1 MKAKFSQS
9 KNYRATLN
17 IGGVGE
23 TAPLRVAKGWYLHNH
38 KLIRVILVVAGLL
51 VCALVLSACSYPGQD
66 VPCVGANRNGAG
78 CTNPAQGITD
88 KPQSGEWFVDWTFKI
103 LRDLLANFA
112 NSSVRLAISTFWE
125 IFINLGSTDFAACGS
140 SGQSGNNPTCEV
152 VSLFGTV
159 RLIAFALFPML
170 VAWKFFK
177 SYFVGALIE
186 SVYESG
192 IAIIGKLLIA
202 GFVLASLDVLI
213 SAAFGLSNSLFEAIL
228 GSAQTLNDIST
239 NILGSGESSGVG
251 SVTRVENLGLLLFVT
266 FVCLMLAIVFIGLGL
281 VFFLRTILVF
291 ILFVLSPLA
300 IVAGLSEEFR
310 EWFSRWL
317 SSIQAMLIAPIPV
330 AICFALIKSF
340 SKTIPSAHDNPP
352 EFILQMVYIIAFLA
366 MGAILMFKIAG
377 QVGGL
382 FYGLAVAGAS
392 LAAGYA
398 TGGMSAALAAM
409 RGGGGGNSENEPEAE
424 ASGGASTRSSS
435 AANSSIRGSGNGGTS
450 GSAIPN
456 GSDGG
461 GSGSG
466 SGGGSAL
473 VGASASNMAGSA
485 AQSQQLGQMIMSMR
499 SLNESMQAS
508 MLKVASSTSATGSIG
523 GAGGGGNGN
532 LPFGYRTHSNVH
544 SALSWA
550 GQEAGVS
557 NPYFNFAPAP
567 AYAGYGSGGNGNGN
581 GATSQQLEYYQQ
593 NYQGGQTDFSL
604 GIAGGSGNGG
614 EDGFGYGGGNGNPPP
629 GPSPVPGTATSK
641 SAGDPFGVD
650 VPPSVRSYR
659 GSDPL
664 ETIALPAGYSNIRG
678 SSKPT
683 GFNSL
688 YLPASALSK
697 EGNRLPATSP
707 NPAGGP
713 PLLPAPSTPDP
724 TELQLTGAIP
734 NPYGAM
740 PPRPALPPADPG
752 KPTGV
757 GSPDE
762 DEVAAPATR
771 PNLSDGKMDS
781 QGQLFGAET
790 ERS

>member
-1 MKAKFSQS
+1 MQVDFNRREKYQPNQANSS
-9 KNYRATLN
+9 GATKEISLFD
-17 IGGVGE
+17 
-23 TAPLRVAKGWYLHNH
+23 LLKGWYSQHH
-38 KLIRVILVVAGLL
+38 KLIQLLSIAVMLL

-66 VPCVGANRNGAG
+66 APCVGANRNGAG

-140 SGQSGNNPTCEV
+140 GGGNAGNNPTCSV

-159 RLIAFALFPML
+159 RLIAFGLFPML

-186 SVYESG
+186 PVYESG

-202 GFVLASLDVLI
+202 GFGLASLDVLI

-266 FVCLMLAIVFIGLGL
+266 FVCVVLAIVFIGLGL

-300 IVAGLSEEFR
+300 IVAGLSQEFR
-310 EWFSRWL
+310 AWFGRWL

-366 MGAILMFKIAG
+366 MGTILMFKIAG

-398 TGGMSAALAAM
+398 TGGMSMALSAM

-424 ASGGASTRSSS
+424 TASSATPTRSGSS
-435 AANSSIRGSGNGGTS
+435 ATSNNKGSNSGGTS
-450 GSAIPN
+450 GGAIPT
-456 GSDGG
+456 GSDGGG

-466 SGGGSAL
+466 SGGGLAL
-473 VGASASNMAGSA
+473 VGS
-485 AQSQQLGQMIMSMR
+485 
-499 SLNESMQAS
+499 
-508 MLKVASSTSATGSIG
+508 SST
-523 GAGGGGNGN
+523 
-532 LPFGYRTHSNVH
+532 LR
-544 SALSWA
+544 
-550 GQEAGVS
+550 
-557 NPYFNFAPAP
+557 
-567 AYAGYGSGGNGNGN
+567 
-581 GATSQQLEYYQQ
+581 
-593 NYQGGQTDFSL
+593 
-604 GIAGGSGNGG
+604 
-614 EDGFGYGGGNGNPPP
+614 
-629 GPSPVPGTATSK
+629 
-641 SAGDPFGVD
+641 
-650 VPPSVRSYR
+650 
-659 GSDPL
+659 
-664 ETIALPAGYSNIRG
+664 
-678 SSKPT
+678 
-683 GFNSL
+683 
-688 YLPASALSK
+688 
-697 EGNRLPATSP
+697 
-707 NPAGGP
+707 
-713 PLLPAPSTPDP
+713 
-724 TELQLTGAIP
+724 
-734 NPYGAM
+734 
-740 PPRPALPPADPG
+740 
-752 KPTGV
+752 
-757 GSPDE
+757 
-762 DEVAAPATR
+762 
-771 PNLSDGKMDS
+771 
-781 QGQLFGAET
+781 
-790 ERS
+790 